1 MIFNYR
7 HNFIY
12 SGNCPKIL
20 LLLACMSLFL
30 NGTIL
35 SPYATIISY
44 VLADSEE
51 KFDSSEK
58 GVSSDSN
65 EEEKSSEKNSDSEDN
80 ESEEKSDEQDDPPK
94 QDDSTNEEESP
105 KDQEQNPPVGEEPPE
120 EEPPEQNPPV
130 GEEPPEEE
138 PPEEEE
144 PPKEE
149 PPKEE
154 PPEEEEPPV
163 QEPPPPV
170 IITNTVTAP
179 AVSSQSTDDD
189 DDDDENEG
197 PTKFGFIDSFFTDQA
212 VQGSI
217 IAGTTSGSSTTQ
229 EMPPV
234 TKQEV
239 EPGEGDSI
247 LGIVLI
253 NRGFSDVTSI
263 RASVDFPSGFSSN
276 VTPRNID
283 NDTSIATYN
292 GLVEAGQTFTLY
304 FPVNISKDT
313 QVGKEYSASMNI
325 DYFNIAEKDEENM
338 RDRSIK
344 IPFKLSGKVILDT
357 ISFSSSESL
366 DSVNETL
373 ADKNSMISYVVNL
386 VPGEPNIVQTL
397 VKNEGSAAATGVIVE
412 VSSRNQQDQI
422 DNNNLIPTTSSNGNN
437 SSTTVPQSTVI
448 PLISAGITTFN
459 VGTIP
464 AGESVQ
470 INPVIFAS
478 NSVGNILENI
488 DLRISYNN
496 AYGYK
501 KTLEKSMGVHIL
513 PSSPQSGL
521 TLSSSVSTKTTNNI
535 PVLSESFN
543 QNNVDYDVISTENR
557 GPNSQNLTYPT
568 TQVIQFNSGDNSFMP
583 NDVESNNTS
592 TTENSF
598 DTSSNKNTVSLLAG
612 RVDELNFN
620 ITNTNDNPIIDAVIS
635 LDSES
640 SSIKILGN
648 SKWNL
653 NKIDPHTTQQFRT
666 TVFASKS
673 LINSPV
679 SFKISIQYLD
689 DNQAKSDSFNLGAN
703 VIGDIT
709 VNINDLAINYIG
721 GNPNLVGNILNK
733 GNTLALFTTIEILTP
748 SSNTSNQSGGGLP
761 ASTQASDKETILVP
775 ASSFPQYL
783 GDLEENSPLPFS
795 IPLAI
800 DNNTASGIYP
810 VSLKVTYS
818 DDLRNS
824 FSVLNNGSV
833 EFISPTT
840 TSNNGQEFFGG
851 TNLLL
856 IVIILAIAG
865 TIILIIVRRLRSHR
879 NIGSQGMKSE
889 RRGGDSGGNDND
901 KGNIDDIESLL
912 GGENSGFKEN
922 FQKK

>member
-1 MIFNYR
+1 MIFNNRY
-7 HNFIY
+7 NFIY
-12 SGNCPKIL
+12 SGDCPRIL
-20 LLLACMSLFL
+20 LLLACMGLLL

-35 SPYATIISY
+35 SPNSTIISF
-44 VLADSEE
+44 VLADSADNNNNME
-51 KFDSSEK
+51 KE
-58 GVSSDSN
+58 VSSDSN
-65 EEEKSSEKNSDSEDN
+65 EEEKSSEKNSNSEDN
-80 ESEEKSDEQDDPPK
+80 RAEKSDEQDDPPK

-105 KDQEQNPPVGEEPPE
+105 ADQEQIPPIDEEPPEEKPREEKPPKEMPPEEEPPE
-120 EEPPEQNPPV
+120 EEPPEQEPQPPI
-130 GEEPPEEE
+130 
-138 PPEEEE
+138 
-144 PPKEE
+144 
-149 PPKEE
+149 
-154 PPEEEEPPV
+154 
-163 QEPPPPV
+163 

-179 AVSSQSTDDD
+179 AVSSPSSNDDD

-197 PTKFGFIDSFFTDQA
+197 PTKFGFIDSFFTDQT
-212 VQGSI
+212 VQGSV

-229 EMPPV
+229 DIPPV

-247 LGIVLI
+247 LAIVLI

-263 RASVDFPSGFSSN
+263 RASLDFPSGFSSN
-276 VTPRNID
+276 VTPKNID
-283 NDTSIATYN
+283 NDTSLASYN

-313 QVGKEYSASMNI
+313 QVGKEYTASLNI

-357 ISFSSSESL
+357 ISFSSAESL

-373 ADKNSMISYVVNL
+373 ADKNSMISYVVSL
-386 VPGEPNIVQTL
+386 IPGEPNIVQTL

-412 VSSRNQQDQI
+412 VSSRNQQDQF
-422 DNNNLIPTTSSNGNN
+422 DNNNLIPATSNNNGNS
-437 SSTTVPQSTVI
+437 SSTTVQQSTVI

-478 NSVGNILENI
+478 NSVGSILENI

-501 KTLEKSMGVHIL
+501 KTLDKSMGVHIL

-521 TLSSSVSTKTTNNI
+521 TLSSSVTTKTTNNM
-535 PVLSESFN
+535 PVLSENNN
-543 QNNVDYDVISTENR
+543 QNSGDYDLISANNHDANR
-557 GPNSQNLTYPT
+557 QNLTYPT
-568 TQVIQFNSGDNSFMP
+568 TQVSQFTSEDSSFVP

-592 TTENSF
+592 STETSF
-598 DTSSNKNTVSLLAG
+598 DTSSNKNTVSLIAG

-620 ITNTNDNPIIDAVIS
+620 ITNTKDNPIIDAVVS

-640 SSIKILGN
+640 SSIKILGD

-653 NKIDPHTTQQFRT
+653 NTMDPHTTQQFQT

-689 DNQAKSDSFNLGAN
+689 DNQAKSDSFSLGAN

-733 GNTLALFTTIEILTP
+733 GNTLALFTTIEILT
-748 SSNTSNQSGGGLP
+748 SSSITANQSEGQLP
-761 ASTQASDKETILVP
+761 ASTQTLEKETILVP
-775 ASSFPQYL
+775 ASTFPQYL

-800 DNNTASGIYP
+800 NNNTASGIYP
-810 VSLKVTYS
+810 VSLRVTYS
-818 DDLRNS
+818 DDLRNGYS
-824 FSVLNNGSV
+824 IINNGSV
-833 EFISPTT
+833 EFISPIT
-840 TSNNGQEFFGG
+840 TSNNGQEFFGNN
-851 TNLLL
+851 NLLL

-865 TIILIIVRRLRSHR
+865 AIVLIVVRRLRSHKNKGDQNMR
-879 NIGSQGMKSE
+879 SGHK
-889 RRGGDSGGNDND
+889 GGDSDNDND

-912 GGENSGFKEN
+912 GGEDSNFKEN

>member
-1 MIFNYR
+1 MIFNNRY
-7 HNFIY
+7 NFIY
-12 SGNCPKIL
+12 SVDCPRIL
-20 LLLACMSLFL
+20 LLLACMGLFL

-35 SPYATIISY
+35 SPNSTIISF
-44 VLADSEE
+44 VLAESEDKNDSKE
-51 KFDSSEK
+51 KE
-58 GVSSDSN
+58 VSSDSN
-65 EEEKSSEKNSDSEDN
+65 KEEKSSEKNSNNDDN
-80 ESEEKSDEQDDPPK
+80 GAEKSDEQDDPPK

-105 KDQEQNPPVGEEPPE
+105 ADQEQIPPIGEERPEEKPREEKQPKEMPPEEEPPE
-120 EEPPEQNPPV
+120 EEPPEQEPQPPI
-130 GEEPPEEE
+130 
-138 PPEEEE
+138 
-144 PPKEE
+144 
-149 PPKEE
+149 
-154 PPEEEEPPV
+154 
-163 QEPPPPV
+163 

-179 AVSSQSTDDD
+179 AVSSPSSNVDD

-197 PTKFGFIDSFFTDQA
+197 PTKFGFIDSFFTDQT
-212 VQGSI
+212 VQGSV

-229 EMPPV
+229 DIPPV

-247 LGIVLI
+247 LAIVLI

-263 RASVDFPSGFSSN
+263 RASLDFPSGFSSN
-276 VTPRNID
+276 VTPKNID
-283 NDTSIATYN
+283 NDTSLASYN
-292 GLVEAGQTFTLY
+292 GLVEAGKTFTLY

-313 QVGKEYSASMNI
+313 QVGKEYTASLNI

-357 ISFSSSESL
+357 ISFSSAESL
-366 DSVNETL
+366 GSVNETL
-373 ADKNSMISYVVNL
+373 ADKNSMISYVVSL
-386 VPGEPNIVQTL
+386 IPGEPNIVQTL

-412 VSSRNQQDQI
+412 VSSRNQQDQF
-422 DNNNLIPTTSSNGNN
+422 DNNNLIPTTSNNNGNS
-437 SSTTVPQSTVI
+437 SSTTVQQSTVI

-478 NSVGNILENI
+478 NSVGSILENI

-501 KTLEKSMGVHIL
+501 KTLDKSMGVHIL

-521 TLSSSVSTKTTNNI
+521 TLSSSVTTKTTNNL
-535 PVLSESFN
+535 PVVSD
-543 QNNVDYDVISTENR
+543 NNDRNSGDYDLISANNHDANR
-557 GPNSQNLTYPT
+557 QNLTHPT
-568 TQVIQFNSGDNSFMP
+568 TQVSQFTSEDSSFVP
-583 NDVESNNTS
+583 NDIESNNTS
-592 TTENSF
+592 STDTSF
-598 DTSSNKNTVSLLAG
+598 DTSSDKNTVSLIAG

-620 ITNTNDNPIIDAVIS
+620 ITNTKDNPIIDAVVS

-640 SSIKILGN
+640 NSIKILGD

-653 NKIDPHTTQQFRT
+653 NSMGPHTTQQFQT

-733 GNTLALFTTIEILTP
+733 GNTLALFTTIEILT
-748 SSNTSNQSGGGLP
+748 SSTITANQSDGQLP
-761 ASTQASDKETILVP
+761 ASPQTLEKETILVP
-775 ASSFPQYL
+775 ASTFPQYL

-800 DNNTASGIYP
+800 NNNTASGIYP

-824 FSVLNNGSV
+824 YSIINNGSV
-833 EFISPTT
+833 EFISPIT
-840 TSNNGQEFFGG
+840 TSNNGQEFFGNN
-851 TNLLL
+851 NLLL

-865 TIILIIVRRLRSHR
+865 AIVLIVVRRLRSHKNTGGQNMR
-879 NIGSQGMKSE
+879 SDH
-889 RRGGDSGGNDND
+889 RGGDSGNDND

-912 GGENSGFKEN
+912 GGEDSNFKEN